1 MSKDNKFVDLLVG
14 TVTILGAVGLGMAA
28 VEAERQEQNNRSQFA
43 EEYMKRAKRV
53 LPKDLDQR
61 RAWCCRRIYMRK
73 LDAETGMS
81 EMSKENRNI
90 ADNID
95 RMLAGV

>member
-1 MSKDNKFVDLLVG
+1 MSKDNKFVDFLVG
-14 TVTILGAVGLGMAA
+14 AATLAGAVGLSMIA

-43 EEYMKRAKRV
+43 EEYLKRAKRV

>member
-1 MSKDNKFVDLLVG
+1 MSKDNKFVDFLVG
-14 TVTILGAVGLGMAA
+14 ATSLVALVGAGLLSI
-28 VEAERQEQNNRSQFA
+28 EAERQEQNNRSRFA

-81 EMSKENRNI
+81 EMSKENRNT